1 MTLHKMLKF
10 KSYIKARNVFEFR
23 LRIKIEVIAADV
35 LIYIYNTYIIHKV
48 HDLGSINFINHI
60 KIDPN
65 LCCYYG
71 CVHIFLHRF
80 FVNALFL

>member
-35 LIYIYNTYIIHKV
+35 LIYIYNT
-48 HDLGSINFINHI
+48 
-60 KIDPN
+60 
-65 LCCYYG
+65 
-71 CVHIFLHRF
+71 
-80 FVNALFL
+80 